1 MRVLVLCAVA
11 ALTAC
16 GGGGSSAPVT
26 SSPGPGLV
34 VSWVSRSGASGGSGT
49 QNDAI
54 HLASPSSGVFVTAS
68 RGGVG
73 LSFNLTADPTC
84 TAVAVGSGSSNI
96 SVAFDPNAPPPV
108 TIVPFGPGTW
118 DVTWTIVSA
127 SKGTCTVTVTTFDGA
142 KATLQV
148 FSGL

>member
-1 MRVLVLCAVA
+1 MRALVLCVVA

-26 SSPGPGLV
+26 PPSPGLV
-34 VSWVSRSGASGGSGT
+34 VNWVSRSGPSGGSGT
-49 QNDAI
+49 QGDAI

-68 RGGVG
+68 RGGVTQ
-73 LSFNLTADPTC
+73 SFNLTADPTC
-84 TAVAVGSGSSNI
+84 TAVYVGSGSSN
-96 SVAFDPNAPPPV
+96 VGVGFDPNSPPAV
-108 TIVPFGPGTW
+108 TVVPLGPGPW
-118 DVTWTIVSA
+118 DVTWTIVST
-127 SKGTCTVTVTTFDGA
+127 SKGTCTVSVTTFDGA